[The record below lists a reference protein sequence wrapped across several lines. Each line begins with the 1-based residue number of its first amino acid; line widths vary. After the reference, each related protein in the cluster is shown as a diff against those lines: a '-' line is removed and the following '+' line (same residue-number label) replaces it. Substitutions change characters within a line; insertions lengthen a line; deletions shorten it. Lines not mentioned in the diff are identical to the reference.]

1 VLAQVSTNMII
12 DSPTVPIQNGL
23 ASNVSLDGFQQ
34 VENKKN
40 KKIKRKLTTSAVKKK
55 RIHYQTNTSVKPD
68 VPFIPSVP
76 TPIHDKSLLRKE
88 VQQVDS
94 IHHVQGISHVPSTQ
108 PVQNGQELQGI
119 HQFSGGPQAQ
129 GASPSSHSQQI
140 SITTEST
147 RYAQTRYSF
156 PPFIIRFNVG
166 KVASNQIK
174 EGLTDYCNLKYQ
186 IEINFLNCRLSNRSF
201 NNEYDFL
208 LFLKDASSFSFL
220 LGQNHWPIS
229 FGNENYTFPS
239 SSSIPP
245 QLSLLIKNV
254 DRSFRF

>member
-1 VLAQVSTNMII
+1 MTSSSNNILQNCLNKTSVVLAQVSTNMII

-174 EGLTDYCNLKYQ
+174 EESDLFIKENLNLLCKQ
-186 IEINFLNCRLSNRSF
+186 SSKFK
-201 NNEYDFL
+201 NEL
-208 LFLKDASSFSFL
+208 V
-220 LGQNHWPIS
+220 HH
-229 FGNENYTFPS
+229 
-239 SSSIPP
+239 
-245 QLSLLIKNV
+245 SLLI
-254 DRSFRF
+254 DRHENLLLKLIIPMLQGLFG